1 MLTEVGGSFEIIIKF
16 FSYLCANDRVDH
28 QRYSIPLQSPVGLT
42 KNCLVLCK
50 MSTLACWDWPNGDGD
65 SVEPI
70 YLIAA
75 AFVPTLLV
83 TSHTDKIWA
92 AS

>member
-50 MSTLACWDWPNGDGD
+50 MSTLAC
-65 SVEPI
+65 
-70 YLIAA
+70 
-75 AFVPTLLV
+75 
-83 TSHTDKIWA
+83 
-92 AS
+92 